1 MKKKILMVIIF
12 FIIMINIISLATN
25 INNNKQKEIKIN
37 FIEKCSFKD
46 LEDGWTYYVC
56 LDYKTGDDSKTINNA
71 TFDGVNLKYSTLED
85 YYITV
90 TDENNNVIDKI
101 SADLVSLST
110 GDKTSSDLLKI
121 NTFLESKHFNREI
134 TTEDL
139 SIDLDI
145 VDKNIIV
152 ELYND
157 AFNKETL
164 TAGKYMELSFSN
176 ALTSSYQDN
185 YKFQIIYILN
195 YGNIGKVNI
204 EVIYEDGT
212 YLSDKVN
219 DNIATKEELEF
230 NNYIKEIE
238 NQILKNNTFKLKNM
252 KKKFGNYKLT
262 ELNNLLKELEE
273 NSN

>member
-139 SIDLDI
+139 SIYLDI